1 MDSCSYPGIQ
11 CKYVL
16 QNKKEVSYMIFRTGS
31 VLIVGKCNDKELD
44 DIYTFLI
51 NIFSTEYEYIY
62 ELESEL
68 EKSEKERKRLKK
80 NNPIRKTTII
90 KKIMNK

>member
-1 MDSCSYPGIQ
+1 
-11 CKYVL
+11 
-16 QNKKEVSYMIFRTGS
+16 MIFRTGS

-80 NNPIRKTTII
+80 TKPIRKTTII